1 MNHPPTS
8 LVLLATAV
16 LSGCAESPP
25 KRAELPA
32 EDSLGLG
39 SNVLFLRPEQQVPRY
54 RHMDQASPVRVF
66 GRSTTVFPLP
76 KSAAPLPAIRYQIEG
91 RALGIDSFLVR
102 NHVAGLLI
110 LKDGKILD
118 ERYRLGNDESTK
130 WISFS
135 VGKSFVSTLV
145 GAAVEDGSITSIED
159 PLTKYLPA
167 LTGSAYDGVTIRQ
180 ALQMASGVKYNE
192 NYTDQGADI
201 VKITKCVTD
210 RAAGCILN
218 VMKGLPRA
226 GPAGTIYNYNTGE
239 TQLAGMVVQ
248 AATGKTLSDYLSEK
262 IWQPFGMES
271 DGYWILES
279 EGGQE
284 FGGGGVNATLRDY
297 GRFGQFILGG
307 GTAAG
312 RQVLPVGWVAEASH
326 PRADSPANGY
336 GKLYPDYPLGYGY
349 FWWSYPKGPG
359 ALPNHDGAFEG
370 EGIFGQILY
379 LNPAERIVV
388 VIWSAWPEADAGP
401 RWAESRA
408 FLAGVVEAARGVSP

>member
-1 MNHPPTS
+1 MNHSRVTL
-8 LVLLATAV
+8 LVAAAWLT
-16 LSGCAESPP
+16 GCAGPAP
-25 KRAELPA
+25 KPA
-32 EDSLGLG
+32 AVTGATDSLGLAE
-39 SNVLFLRPEQQVPRY
+39 NILFVRPEQQVPRY
-54 RHMDQASPVRVF
+54 RHMDLASPSRAF
-66 GRSTTVFPLP
+66 HRGRLVFPLP
-76 KSAAPLPAIRYQIEG
+76 KSAVPLPPVRYQIDSQVF
-91 RALGIDSFLVR
+91 GIDSFLVR
-102 NHVAGLLI
+102 NHVAGLLV

-135 VGKSFVSTLV
+135 VGKSFVSTLA
-145 GAAVEDGSITSIED
+145 GAAVQDGSITSIDD

-167 LTGSAYDGVTIRQ
+167 LGGTAYAGVSVRQ

-192 NYTDQGADI
+192 DYRDRGADI
-201 VKITKCVTD
+201 AKITQCLKDRRSGCVLD
-210 RAAGCILN
+210 

-239 TQLAGMVVQ
+239 THLVGLVIQ
-248 AATGKTLSDYLSEK
+248 AATGKTLADYLSEK

-271 DGYWILES
+271 DGYWLLES

-284 FGGGGVNATLRDY
+284 FAGGSVNATLRDY

-307 GTAAG
+307 GEAG
-312 RQVLPVGWVAEASH
+312 GRRVLPAGWIAEASH

-349 FWWSYPKGPG
+349 FWWSYPKGAA

-379 LNPAERIVV
+379 LNPAERVVV
-388 VIWSAWPEADAGP
+388 VIWSAWPEPDVGP

-408 FLAGVVEAARGVSP
+408 FLGGVVEAARGVKP

>member
-1 MNHPPTS
+1 MTIHSRTT
-8 LVLLATAV
+8 LVLAV
-16 LSGCAESPP
+16 AALIGCADSASKPV
-25 KRAELPA
+25 ATI
-32 EDSLGLG
+32 DSLGLAE
-39 SNVLFLRPEQQVPRY
+39 NILFLRPDQQVPRY

-66 GRSTTVFPLP
+66 ARGATVFPLP
-76 KSAAPLPAIRYQIEG
+76 KSASPLPAIRYQIG
-91 RALGIDSFLVR
+91 SRALGIDSFMVR
-102 NHVAGLLI
+102 NHVTGLLI

-118 ERYRLGNDESTK
+118 ERYRQGNDAATK

-145 GAAVEDGSITSIED
+145 GAAVQDGSIKSIED
-159 PLTKYLPA
+159 PLTQYLPA

-192 NYTDQGADI
+192 AYTDQSADI
-201 VKITKCVTD
+201 AKVTQCVTD
-210 RAAGCILN
+210 RVPGCIQN

-239 TQLAGMVVQ
+239 THLAGLVVQ

-262 IWQPFGMES
+262 IWKPFGMES

-279 EGGQE
+279 DGGQE
-284 FGGGGVNATLRDY
+284 FAGGGVNATLRDY

-307 GTAAG
+307 GMAAG
-312 RQVLPVGWVAEASH
+312 QQVLPAGWVAEASH

-349 FWWSYPKGPG
+349 FWWSYPKGPA

-379 LNPAERIVV
+379 LNGAERMVV
-388 VIWSAWPEADAGP
+388 VIWSAWPEPDAAP

-408 FLAGVVEAARGVSP
+408 FLGGVVEAARGMTP